1 MDNRSFFKKLKKY
14 ILLYQ
19 HLGSLEAEAKAY
31 ELRIMFDMGFHE
43 IALEGDSVMVSNA
56 IAGTSPPPSSIASVV
71 YGISSLLSAFC
82 RFSILLFGRKA
93 N

>member
-1 MDNRSFFKKLKKY
+1 MKK

-19 HLGSLEAEAKAY
+19 HLGCLEAEAKAY
-31 ELRIMFDMGFHE
+31 ELGIMFDMGFHE

-56 IAGTSPPPSSIASVV
+56 IAGISPPSSIASVV
-71 YGISSLLSAFC
+71 YGISSLLGAFC
-82 RFSILLFGRKA
+82 RFSISLFGRKG